1 MIEPPTKRTRLT
13 VDVSPDMRQRIRTTA
28 ARRDV
33 SVRQYVEDILEAVV
47 PLDENSGSGRGR
59 RVTPETLAI
68 FKKLRETV
76 MRGRR
81 FSVDSADLI
90 EQARAERTAEL

>member
-13 VDVSPDMRQRIRTTA
+13 VDVSPDMRQRIRTAA

-76 MRGRR
+76 MRSRR

>member
-1 MIEPPTKRTRLT
+1 MSNPPTQRTRLT
-13 VDVSPDMRQRIRTTA
+13 VDVSPDMRQRIRTAA

-33 SVRQYVEDILEAVV
+33 SVRRYVEDILEAVV
-47 PLDENSGSGRGR
+47 PMNENSRSGRGR
-59 RVTPETLAI
+59 LVTPETLTI

-81 FSVDSADLI
+81 FSDDSADLI
-90 EQARAERTAEL
+90 EQGRFERTAEL